1 MHEHEHEHEDTRT
14 RTRTHTYKY
23 GFITNTHYSMYC
35 LPLLQPLFRAILIR
49 AAMGVLAL
57 RWDKDISA
65 LAALIT
71 KEKPAIVG
79 IIMF

>member
-1 MHEHEHEHEDTRT
+1 MHEHEQEDIRT

-35 LPLLQPLFRAILIR
+35 LPMLQPSFRAILIR

-65 LAALIT
+65 LASLIT

-79 IIMF
+79 ITMF